1 MDKTILIRSLTEL
14 KIINE
19 RIHRAGYFEEEIG
32 MVEENRDQFKF
43 DMDTEIFSIRNPDQF
58 AAVFSLPCF
67 ASLPCAQAE
76 WTGCRQSTAKFQTCQ
91 PDIGL
96 IV

>member
-1 MDKTILIRSLTEL
+1 
-14 KIINE
+14 
-19 RIHRAGYFEEEIG
+19 
-32 MVEENRDQFKF
+32 MVEENSYQFKF
-43 DMDTEIFSIRNPDQF
+43 DMDTKIFSICNPAQF
-58 AAVFSLPCF
+58 AAVLSLACF
-67 ASLPCAQAE
+67 ASLQCAQAE